1 MSEENKKR
9 PPQLWVY
16 ALEGWSGCFFAAVL
30 LFSQM
35 FGSLAEPES
44 AGGLAFYAFLSLV
57 PGLII
62 GILIYN
68 TKKADYEKSLREQD
82 KSFHNDSITPV
93 TQSLVA
99 GQTKVCPYC
108 GETILVVAKKCK
120 YCHEYLPEAVPINIT
135 QCPACGEDIPSDS
148 KICPFCNEHF

>member
-1 MSEENKKR
+1 MSENNKKQ

-16 ALEGWSGCFFAAVL
+16 ALEGWSGCFLAAVL

-44 AGGLAFYAFLSLV
+44 ASGLAFYAFLSLV

-68 TKKADYEKSLREQD
+68 SKKADYEKYLREQEN
-82 KSFHNDSITPV
+82 SNAST
-93 TQSLVA
+93 TQSSIN
-99 GQTKVCPYC
+99 GPTKICPYC
-108 GETILVVAKKCK
+108 GEVILAVAKKCK
-120 YCHEYLPEAVPINIT
+120 HCHEYLQEDAPATMT
-135 QCPACGEDIPSDS
+135 QCPVCGEEIPSDS
-148 KICPFCNEHF
+148 KTCPICNEQI